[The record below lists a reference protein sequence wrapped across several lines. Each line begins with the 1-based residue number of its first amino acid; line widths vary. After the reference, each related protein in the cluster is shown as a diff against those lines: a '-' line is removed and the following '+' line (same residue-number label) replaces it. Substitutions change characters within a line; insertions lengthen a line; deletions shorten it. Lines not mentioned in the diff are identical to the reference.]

1 MVQPRGHRG
10 RKEGPG
16 AHSRAQAGGGV
27 GHRRV
32 PPQQGDP
39 VGCLSRPYP
48 PPRKPGGTREPP
60 PARRALSPGS
70 LSAVLAAHGGSG
82 LSADP
87 VLFPHRF
94 ADRRDAEAAAFI
106 AASFAFGN
114 VAQILG
120 FLERLF
126 AVLGR
131 SPHAALSGR
140 RPLAFRRVAGLRHRF
155 ISPPGV
161 HRFLVCLGAVLRG
174 HGSLEELYRAG
185 MAREGGPRE
194 RLGRFLSRFRDAWGP
209 GLARE
214 RDFLFPDPAKG
225 SACKRHNLFLRWMV
239 RGPDG
244 VDLGLWSVPAPRDLV
259 VPLDTHM
266 ARLCR
271 WMGLTARR
279 AADWNAAEEITAAFR
294 AACPEDPVRY
304 DFAITRIGILKACT
318 AARRGECAACSLSA
332 LCFRRA
338 GPPGN

>member
-1 MVQPRGHRG
+1 M
-10 RKEGPG
+10 
-16 AHSRAQAGGGV
+16 
-27 GHRRV
+27 
-32 PPQQGDP
+32 
-39 VGCLSRPYP
+39 
-48 PPRKPGGTREPP
+48 
-60 PARRALSPGS
+60 
-70 LSAVLAAHGGSG
+70 
-82 LSADP
+82 
-87 VLFPHRF
+87 
-94 ADRRDAEAAAFI
+94 
-106 AASFAFGN
+106 
-114 VAQILG
+114 AQILS

-126 AVLGR
+126 AVLGP
-131 SPHAALSGR
+131 SPRAALAGPRSL
-140 RPLAFRRVAGLRHRF
+140 PFRRVAGLRHRF
-155 ISPPGV
+155 ISPLGV
-161 HRFLVCLGAVLRG
+161 HRFLFCVRAVLRE

-185 MAREGGPRE
+185 MAEDGGSRE
-194 RLGRFLSRFRDAWGP
+194 RLARFLARFRDAWGT

-279 AADWNAAEEITAAFR
+279 AADWKTAEEITAAFR

-318 AARRGECAACSLSA
+318 AARRGECGACVLSP
-332 LCFRRA
+332 LCVHARR
-338 GPPGN
+338 PRGN